1 MGEVLTKG
9 NYVHGGSYT
18 RLYRIWCAMK
28 SRCYN
33 PNRAGFHRYGQ
44 RGICVCNEWQ
54 TFGGFREW
62 AMSSGYQDDLTL
74 DRENNDGNYCPDN
87 CRWITLKEQQNNRC
101 DTIHIQHNGET
112 HTLSEWAE
120 ITGIPRTA
128 LWKRIYQRKLTVE
141 EALTMPLQKTN
152 TKKEN

>member
-1 MGEVLTKG
+1 MGKVITKG

-28 SRCYN
+28 NRCLN
-33 PNRAGFHRYGQ
+33 PNNESFYRYGQ
-44 RGICVCNEWQ
+44 RGISVCGEWE
-54 TFGGFREW
+54 TFRGFQKW
-62 AMSSGYQDDLTL
+62 AMANGYQDDLTI
-74 DRENNDGNYCPDN
+74 DREDNDGDYCPGN
-87 CRWITLKEQQNNRC
+87 CRWITLKEQQNNRS
-101 DTIHIQHNGET
+101 DTIFITHNGET

-128 LWKRIYQRKLTVE
+128 LWKRIYYRGWTVN
-141 EALTMPLQKTN
+141 EALTTPLQKTN